1 MNNMNNMNNSCLE
14 PKGCHNDYPSTFKE
28 CPPIES
34 CSKQVVN
41 QYHVTKQPYIHTFV
55 TEVVHHHVLQNEFI
69 PRYVTTETH
78 VNEPTQNCCGNNNRR

>member
-1 MNNMNNMNNSCLE
+1 MMNQMNNQNGCLKDC
-14 PKGCHNDYPSTFKE
+14 PPTYTE
-28 CPPIES
+28 CNPIES

-41 QYHVTKQPYIHTFV
+41 QYHYTKQPYIHTFV

-78 VNEPTQNCCGNNNRR
+78 VNEPVQNCCSNNNNRR